1 MRSVFSAIRR
11 SLASVAIV
19 LASSKHGARRMSRS
33 VARTGRLPSRKLSDA
48 LRSSNVI
55 ARAPQNRQ
63 ASRHPVSP
71 LRTPCRSPRL
81 VPRVGPPVR
90 WVPADLMKSTVLLSR
105 SLRHRQNRY
114 EYPAL
119 GFGTELDAT
128 VDQREQAMVLGQ
140 ADIGAR
146 VPLGAALARDDVA
159 GKHVLAAEN
168 LQAEPLT
175 VRVAA
180 VAG

>member
-1 MRSVFSAIRR
+1 AARLRGRECFSPESSPTHFDPAT
-11 SLASVAIV
+11 SL
-19 LASSKHGARRMSRS
+19 HGLLKSERGA
-33 VARTGRLPSRKLSDA
+33 GIP
-48 LRSSNVI
+48 
-55 ARAPQNRQ
+55 
-63 ASRHPVSP
+63 SP
-71 LRTPCRSPRL
+71 LL

-90 WVPADLMKSTVLLSR
+90 WVPADLVKSTVLFGR

-114 EYPAL
+114 ENPAL
-119 GFGTELDAT
+119 GFGTELDPALGLGRDLAAA
-128 VDQREQAMVLGQ
+128 VDGREPRMVLGQ
-140 ADIGAR
+140 ASIGAR

-159 GKHVLAAEN
+159 GEHVLAAKN

>member
-1 MRSVFSAIRR
+1 MRSVFTAIRR
-11 SLASVAIV
+11 SLASAAMG
-19 LASSKHGARRMSRS
+19 LASSKHGARKMSRS
-33 VARTGRLPSRKLSDA
+33 VARTGMLPSRKLSDA
-48 LRSSNVI
+48 LRSSNVM
-55 ARAPQNRQ
+55 ARVLESEEG
-63 ASRHPVSP
+63 SRHPVSP
-71 LRTPCRSPRL
+71 LGT
-81 VPRVGPPVR
+81 RVGPPVR
-90 WVPADLMKSTVLLSR
+90 WEPADLDEVYRLLGHG
-105 SLRHRQNRY
+105 LRHRQTRY

-119 GFGTELDAT
+119 GFGTELNAT
-128 VDQREQAMVLGQ
+128 VDQREQGMVLGQ

-159 GKHVLAAEN
+159 GEHVLAAEN

>member
-11 SLASVAIV
+11 SLTRVAIMF
-19 LASSKHGARRMSRS
+19 ASSKRGARNTSRS
-33 VARTGRLPSRKLSDA
+33 VSMTGTWLSRNVSEA

-55 ARAPQNRQ
+55 ARASSKAKRGAGIP
-63 ASRHPVSP
+63 SP
-71 LRTPCRSPRL
+71 LL

-90 WVPADLMKSTVLLSR
+90 WDPADLDEIYRLFGR

-114 EYPAL
+114 EHPAL
-119 GFGTELDAT
+119 GFGTELDAA
-128 VDQREQAMVLGQ
+128 VDQREQGMVLGQ

-159 GKHVLAAEN
+159 GEHLLAAEN

>member
-1 MRSVFSAIRR
+1 MRNVFSAIRR

-19 LASSKHGARRMSRS
+19 FASSKHGARRMSRS
-33 VARTGRLPSRKLSDA
+33 VARTERLRGREGFSPE
-48 LRSSNVI
+48 SSPTHFDPATSLHGLLKTERGAGI
-55 ARAPQNRQ
+55 P
-63 ASRHPVSP
+63 SP
-71 LRTPCRSPRL
+71 LL

-114 EYPAL
+114 EHPAL

-140 ADIGAR
+140 AYIGTR

>member
-1 MRSVFSAIRR
+1 MRNVFSAIRR

-19 LASSKHGARRMSRS
+19 FASSKHGARRMSRS
-33 VARTGRLPSRKLSDA
+33 VARTGRLLSRKLSDA

-55 ARAPQNRQ
+55 ARAPQNREG
-63 ASRHPVSP
+63 SRHPVSP
-71 LRTPCRSPRL
+71 RGT
-81 VPRVGPPVR
+81 RVGPPVR

-114 EYPAL
+114 EHPAL

-140 ADIGAR
+140 AYIGAR

-159 GKHVLAAEN
+159 GEHVLAAEN

>member
-11 SLASVAIV
+11 SLASAAMV

-33 VARTGRLPSRKLSDA
+33 VARTGMFLSRKLSGA

-55 ARAPQNRQ
+55 ARAPRKRRGEP
-63 ASRHPVSP
+63 ASRLPSWY
-71 LRTPCRSPRL
+71 PCGTAGSMGAGRPR
-81 VPRVGPPVR
+81 
-90 WVPADLMKSTVLLSR
+90 KSTILLGH

-114 EYPAL
+114 EHPAL

-128 VDQREQAMVLGQ
+128 VDQREQGMVLAQ
-140 ADIGAR
+140 AYIGAR
-146 VPLGAALARDDVA
+146 VPLGAGLARDDVA
-159 GKHVLAAEN
+159 GKSVLAAEN

>member
-19 LASSKHGARRMSRS
+19 LASSKHGARSMSRS
-33 VARTGRLPSRKLSDA
+33 VARTGMLLSRKLSDA

-55 ARAPQNRQ
+55 ARAPQKREG
-63 ASRHPVSP
+63 SRHPVSP
-71 LRTPCRSPRL
+71 LGTPCGSAGSMGAGRPRE
-81 VPRVGPPVR
+81 
-90 WVPADLMKSTVLLSR
+90 STVLLSR

-114 EYPAL
+114 EHPAL

-128 VDQREQAMVLGQ
+128 VDEREQRMVLGQ
-140 ADIGAR
+140 AYIGAR
-146 VPLGAALARDDVA
+146 VPLGAALTRDDVA
-159 GKHVLAAEN
+159 GEHVLAGKN
-168 LQAEPLT
+168 LHAEPLT